1 MVWYKKVY
9 KGAAF
14 EHRIQASVGVS
25 IIIAAV
31 VLPMTIYRIRQLKNR
46 DAPIMP
52 DTDGQKIANLLAS
65 KLSTKQ
71 AGNLNLNALSKN
83 RDVKEHSMPQHH
95 NTNTST

>member
-14 EHRIQASVGVS
+14 EHRIQASVGLS
-25 IIIAAV
+25 IVIAAV

-71 AGNLNLNALSKN
+71 AANLNLNALSKKI
-83 RDVKEHSMPQHH
+83 DTTKEHSMPQHH
-95 NTNTST
+95 NTST